1 MHASDSAAMPDTVR
15 ASTNQSGSKL
25 RIVFMGSPEF
35 AIPSL
40 DRLARTHDVCAVY
53 SQPAKKSGRGMK
65 RVLPA
70 AIVILISVMA
80 VLAIVRVR
88 FSSDVFE
95 LLPQDLPEARGL
107 EQINRYFS
115 RDAQLII
122 TLDGQS
128 ARSVSEATASLASTL
143 SQQKVFIADVFREV
157 DMERIVAEGGPLVAW
172 AWFNGAPESLA
183 LLERRLVSVS
193 YTHLTLPTKA

>member
-1 MHASDSAAMPDTVR
+1 
-15 ASTNQSGSKL
+15 
-25 RIVFMGSPEF
+25 
-35 AIPSL
+35 
-40 DRLARTHDVCAVY
+40 
-53 SQPAKKSGRGMK
+53 MK

-172 AWFNGAPESLA
+172 AWFNGSPERLA
-183 LLERRLVSVS
+183 LLERRLVHPQSRETLETVS
-193 YTHLTLPTKA
+193 YTHLTLPTILRV